1 MALGSPGHTVD
12 PVSETWNLSPMHKG
26 SVRATAMTRA
36 CVCLLVRSYEI
47 KEVDGVKQP
56 PVKVG
61 SGVTNAQGVF
71 LVNGPWVAG
80 DHTIVVDSAPNFVKP
95 GPLAVR
101 VFRQQCHS
109 MHSASAVVVVAV
121 GILVGGF
128 RAHIRR

>member
-1 MALGSPGHTVD
+1 M
-12 PVSETWNLSPMHKG
+12 
-26 SVRATAMTRA
+26 
-36 CVCLLVRSYEI
+36 
-47 KEVDGVKQP
+47 KQP

-101 VFRQQCHS
+101 VFRQQRHS
-109 MHSASAVVVVAV
+109 MPSAVVVVAV